1 MFKEPFTLDVI
12 KTEPPEKDIVILLT
26 ISWIQKLKIYLNMT
40 LLSLQKKLKSNY
52 KKTSNIY
59 DIEHTILEID

>member
-1 MFKEPFTLDVI
+1 
-12 KTEPPEKDIVILLT
+12 
-26 ISWIQKLKIYLNMT
+26 MT